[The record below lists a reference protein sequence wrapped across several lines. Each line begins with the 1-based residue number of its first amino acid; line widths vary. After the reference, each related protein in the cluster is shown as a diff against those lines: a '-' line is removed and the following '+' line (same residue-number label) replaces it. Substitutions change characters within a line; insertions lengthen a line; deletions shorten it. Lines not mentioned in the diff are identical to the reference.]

1 MTKIKKVLLCTCAVA
16 CSAAMSITAF
26 AEKVSA
32 GQWKKGLCGGV
43 STTTENGKTVYVA
56 TGIDASYM
64 SPIINIYPE
73 IKKALEKNEEISV
86 TVSFDA
92 KATFEDEDGES
103 PAIITM
109 RADGFTDKGKAVSK
123 DDFAD
128 VYKGSLFKKID
139 NSNVMSSGLSNNS
152 AVLTNEWSSYE
163 IVLDL
168 YQDEDMTDELF
179 TKWNLCFSSIS
190 KYDEIKSIELTEP
203 VLTIEAGS
211 GAKATPTPEAT
222 PTATATAAATAT
234 PTATAKAT
242 ATAIATATATPEP
255 TESGSKTGLI
265 VGIVIAAVA
274 VLGGGG
280 AAAYFI
286 IKKKKASK

>member
-43 STTTENGKTVYVA
+43 STTAENGKTVYVA

-109 RADGFTDKGKAVSK
+109 RADGITDKGKQLSK
-123 DDFAD
+123 EEFKD
-128 VYKGSLFKKID
+128 VYSGSLFKKID
-139 NSNVMSSGLSNNS
+139 EANIMSSGLTNNGIS
-152 AVLTNEWSSYE
+152 LTNEWDTYE
-163 IVLDL
+163 IQFDL
-168 YQDEDMTDELF
+168 YQDEDITDELF
-179 TKWNLCFSSIS
+179 TKWNLCLSSI
-190 KYDEIKSIELTEP
+190 KEFGVIQSIELTEP
-203 VLTIEAGS
+203 VLTIQTDG

-234 PTATAKAT
+234 PTAKAT
-242 ATAIATATATPEP
+242 ATTTATATATPEP

>member
-1 MTKIKKVLLCTCAVA
+1 
-16 CSAAMSITAF
+16 
-26 AEKVSA
+26 
-32 GQWKKGLCGGV
+32 
-43 STTTENGKTVYVA
+43 
-56 TGIDASYM
+56 
-64 SPIINIYPE
+64 
-73 IKKALEKNEEISV
+73 
-86 TVSFDA
+86 
-92 KATFEDEDGES
+92 
-103 PAIITM
+103 M

-152 AVLTNEWSSYE
+152 AVLTSEWSSYE
-163 IVLDL
+163 IELDL
-168 YQDEDMTDELF
+168 YQDEDITDELF
-179 TKWNLCFSSIS
+179 TKWNLCLSSIS

-203 VLTIEAGS
+203 VLTIQTDG

-234 PTATAKAT
+234 PTAKAT